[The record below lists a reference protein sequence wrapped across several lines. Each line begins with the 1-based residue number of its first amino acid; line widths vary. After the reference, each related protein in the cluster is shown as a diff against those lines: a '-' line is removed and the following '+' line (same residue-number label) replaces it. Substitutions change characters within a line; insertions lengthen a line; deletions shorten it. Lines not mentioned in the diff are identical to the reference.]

1 MAVQIDVKSADYQA
15 GYRHAAKACG
25 GEACIAAGEN
35 YQTSQGEFWD
45 AGGVYGQA
53 RFDCEQLIL
62 AMTKYP
68 REDLG

>member
-1 MAVQIDVKSADYQA
+1 MGVQIDAKSADYQA
-15 GYRHAAKACG
+15 GYRQALNDAAKACG
-25 GEACIAAGEN
+25 GEACIAAGES

-62 AMTKYP
+62 AMTK
-68 REDLG
+68 